1 MWWLLLVAGLV
12 IVVLLADWRA
22 RRYQRDI
29 DDELGR
35 GNRNPPP
42 FNPPPFHDRAG
53 PH

>member
-12 IVVLLADWRA
+12 IVVLLAGWRVG
-22 RRYQRDI
+22 RYQRDI

-35 GNRNPPP
+35 ENRNPPS